1 VVTLTLPIITTQALL
16 TIPTVKVQKATP
28 QPGMEVL
35 PDQQQAY
42 QEEQQAQLHAQQI
55 DAELQ
60 AAQCHDELIGKSAFL
75 NAQLTELHRC
85 KAVLRT
91 ERAATIDFTK
101 AQAQAMPVV
110 TTINCEGP
118 PRPTFAKASQNMAVV
133 VALLYTLPAP
143 STNGVDRVYHQLG
156 DILGVAAEQQAENSL
171 QRWVNISVL
180 SPGHSRANQQ
190 RTMTELPAAGTTSSP
205 MPIPTHLQPGHLSG
219 HPEPLAHH
227 QARKGVEGRILSI
240 ECATRTTAG
249 TTIEKGATSAPM
261 GQGPRRS

>member
-60 AAQCHDELIGKSAFL
+60 AAQCHDELTGKSAFL

-101 AQAQAMPVV
+101 AQ
-110 TTINCEGP
+110 
-118 PRPTFAKASQNMAVV
+118 ASQNMAVV

-156 DILGVAAEQQAENSL
+156 DILGVAAEQQAKNSL

-205 MPIPTHLQPGHLSG
+205 MPILTHLQPGHLSG

-227 QARKGVEGRILSI
+227 QACKGDEGRILSI